1 MEKGKKKLSTHE
13 HIELL
18 KNLRNFFNNQEIR
31 KMLDMYNKQ
40 RLKRIKKE
48 GKFIELYNVLSEEE
62 YEKYLKQITKI
73 DMKMEANDIAF
84 AKKENIK
91 KKAEKASWV
100 FIAGIVLFLG
110 LANDTLNLGFTSL
123 IEENKKEYNNVI
135 EQYDKKIEEY
145 ALKVKELNLTDFQ
158 IVMKVMDDMWS
169 SIKGYGEPTEDIIGF
184 QRLDF
189 LEDDGVGVC
198 RNMADDFTAK
208 LNAINPEFHA
218 RNMVVY
224 MKDAKYEFCNIERKI
239 LNENQNS
246 SDSNEN
252 QNNLFYDFYLNLKGN
267 HMVVLFD
274 MTGENVTMVADP
286 TNLSLGVYT
295 QGEIYMFS
303 FPDEE
308 CYFGPK
314 FGQVVTGMKGR
325 FDCNTTKLYSYYTSC
340 NIYEMIGKYG
350 IEAENKALDEIHNIE
365 ENIKLKKYDEM
376 GK

>member
-1 MEKGKKKLSTHE
+1 M
-13 HIELL
+13 
-18 KNLRNFFNNQEIR
+18 
-31 KMLDMYNKQ
+31 
-40 RLKRIKKE
+40 
-48 GKFIELYNVLSEEE
+48 
-62 YEKYLKQITKI
+62 
-73 DMKMEANDIAF
+73 
-84 AKKENIK
+84 
-91 KKAEKASWV
+91 
-100 FIAGIVLFLG
+100 
-110 LANDTLNLGFTSL
+110 

-252 QNNLFYDFYLNLKGN
+252 QNNLFYFL
-267 HMVVLFD
+267 
-274 MTGENVTMVADP
+274 
-286 TNLSLGVYT
+286 LS
-295 QGEIYMFS
+295 
-303 FPDEE
+303 
-308 CYFGPK
+308 
-314 FGQVVTGMKGR
+314 
-325 FDCNTTKLYSYYTSC
+325 N
-340 NIYEMIGKYG
+340 
-350 IEAENKALDEIHNIE
+350 
-365 ENIKLKKYDEM
+365 
-376 GK
+376 